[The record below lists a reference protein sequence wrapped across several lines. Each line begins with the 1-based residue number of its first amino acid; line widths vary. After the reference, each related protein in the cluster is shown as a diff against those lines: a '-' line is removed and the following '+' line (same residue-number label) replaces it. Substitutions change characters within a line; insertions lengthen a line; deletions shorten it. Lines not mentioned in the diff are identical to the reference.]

1 MIPSL
6 QKQLPGKIEF
16 HRFTRA
22 FFMLLAMVTP
32 LEYTHADSH
41 NPEQLKDAASVF
53 MGLLTG
59 ETSNFDKDMAAVE
72 KHWEPSFVA
81 MVLESIRFSNRQEL
95 RDGLINI
102 LQEKTGQSFGLDLDS
117 WFKWLWAQPEQR
129 HPNYASF
136 KSELYRFLDPVFAGY
151 FDDSRPTTIRL
162 DEIRWGGV
170 VQDGIP
176 PLRQPEMIKAED
188 AKYLADSDV
197 VFGVKING
205 DARAYPQRI
214 LAWHEMFVDT
224 IGGVDFA
231 GVYCT
236 LCGAVILYET
246 NHNGIDHEVG
256 TSGFLYRSNKVM
268 YDKKTQSLWSTTLGE
283 PTVGPL
289 VGKGIQLKRS
299 YVVTSTWG
307 EWRRRHPDTQ
317 VLSIDTGHQRNY
329 GEGVAYAAYFGTDEL
344 MFTVPK
350 TDDRLPNKAEIL
362 ALWYPEKS
370 DATVAISASFL
381 ADKPVYHHQVGDQP
395 VVVLTDSSG
404 ANRVYET
411 NNVQF
416 NTYDGDTIA
425 VDTNGK
431 KWTLSE
437 SALVGADDQKLQRL
451 PAHRAF
457 WFGWYATFNDTELV
471 M

>member
-1 MIPSL
+1 MLASL
-6 QKQLPGKIEF
+6 RKQIPGKVVSGS
-16 HRFTRA
+16 FTRA
-22 FFMLLAMVTP
+22 VFFLLTIATP
-32 LEYTHADSH
+32 LEFSHAASGDE
-41 NPEQLKDAASVF
+41 NQLKDAASVF
-53 MGLLTG
+53 MDLLTG
-59 ETSNFDKDMAAVE
+59 ESDSADAGLAAIEKNWDMSLV
-72 KHWEPSFVA
+72 P
-81 MVLESIRFSNRQEL
+81 MVLESIRFSNSQVL
-95 RDGLINI
+95 REGLVKT
-102 LQEKTGQSFGLDLDS
+102 LQEKTGQNFGLDLDS

-136 KSELYRFLDPVFAGY
+136 KSELYRFLDPVFEGY
-151 FDDSRPTTIRL
+151 FNDERPTTIRL

-176 PLRQPEMIKAED
+176 PLRQPEMIKADD
-188 AKYLADSDV
+188 AKYLSDSDV
-197 VFGVKING
+197 IFGIKING
-205 DARAYPQRI
+205 DARAYPKRI

-224 IGGVDFA
+224 IGGVNYA

-246 NHNGIDHEVG
+246 THNGINHEIG

-268 YDKKTQSLWSTTLGE
+268 YDKETQSLWSTTLGE

-299 YVVTSTWG
+299 FVVTSTWG

-317 VLSIDTGHQRNY
+317 VLSVDTGHQRNY

-362 ALWYPEKS
+362 ALWYPDQS
-370 DATVAISASFL
+370 DSTTAISAKFL
-381 ADKPVYHHQVGDQP
+381 ADKPVYHHQVGTQSL
-395 VVVLTDSSG
+395 VVLTDTSG

-416 NTYDGDTIA
+416 DSYDGDTTA
-425 VDTNGK
+425 VDSKGN
-431 KWTLSE
+431 KWTLTESE
-437 SALVGADDQKLQRL
+437 LLSTTDQKLQRL

>member
-16 HRFTRA
+16 HRFARA
-22 FFMLLAMVTP
+22 IFMLLAMVTP
-32 LEYTHADSH
+32 LEYTNADSH

-362 ALWYPEKS
+362 ALWYPDKS